1 MTIGKVIKE
10 YREKNHLTMQDFADK
25 VGLSKGYISM
35 LERGVHPQNGKEI
48 IPSIATVNKIAT
60 AMNISIDALLETT
73 DPLQKIN
80 VCNSDGKV
88 AKPDASSAAEA
99 FDNIE
104 GTDSSAAE
112 IVIHL
117 SSDDLLVKVRDNLMA
132 PTILQGD
139 IVIVSKQ
146 ELSECNDRI
155 CLVKIGN
162 DEPSL
167 KRINMKEEGI
177 TIICDNVNEYSP
189 HFYVTKEVNR
199 IPISVIG
206 VAEKLI
212 RQFACQDGNESD
224 SQCFSAAFT
233 KV

>member
-1 MTIGKVIKE
+1 
-10 YREKNHLTMQDFADK
+10 
-25 VGLSKGYISM
+25 
-35 LERGVHPQNGKEI
+35 
-48 IPSIATVNKIAT
+48 
-60 AMNISIDALLETT
+60 
-73 DPLQKIN
+73 
-80 VCNSDGKV
+80 
-88 AKPDASSAAEA
+88 
-99 FDNIE
+99 
-104 GTDSSAAE
+104 
-112 IVIHL
+112 
-117 SSDDLLVKVRDNLMA
+117 MA